1 MNWLFGVMLAAQ
13 VTSSSVAQTIDA
25 NPSPVL
31 FYQEFASGV
40 REVNKRQYTQALKHF
55 QKAEAMK
62 KNSPDVLHYIALCLS
77 QLQRSEE
84 AKRVLER
91 SKQLGNRSLE
101 ADEIEAVIHLRRGD
115 VDSARQVLRG
125 VESLPSTWLLATTGD
140 NSAIMEASRFLSMPD
155 RRGLITSTLLAT
167 AAARDGRRV
176 QAQKLAELATTYRS
190 RLGDVAWMNVIRD
203 MNDRLG
209 VGEILFD
216 TALSLRT
223 TFDYVTNPQ
232 FRAAG
237 ESDVRNAVRLSNTFE
252 AAMAVVFSA
261 FRYDTAL
268 YGLHRSYF
276 TDQALLADYALNGLS
291 WANRL
296 TFVLSNHSRGAEL
309 ALTFRLRDLYA
320 NNFNIHYAA
329 TIEGGPS
336 LRLPV
341 SPQLDLEMGVL
352 GIATDFIDKSPP
364 DDVVSSQN
372 RDAVG
377 QSAFVELTWLGDDI
391 TGELNASL
399 RREDARGE
407 AFDVTGVS
415 LSGRILADLSGGLIL
430 RTGAGVA
437 LGRFGPVGDAR
448 VLGPAAIRTEGRLYG
463 DISFLVQ
470 FAPWLRLSLKNF
482 FLQNSGRSGHAY
494 TDNVVSVG
502 AEVTY

>member
-1 MNWLFGVMLAAQ
+1 MGWFLGVVLAAQ
-13 VTSSSVAQTIDA
+13 VATSSVTETTDTTKARVT
-25 NPSPVL
+25 
-31 FYQEFASGV
+31 FYREFSSGV
-40 REVNKRQYTQALKHF
+40 RAINQRQYARALTHFKAAQALT
-55 QKAEAMK
+55 ES
-62 KNSPDVLHYIALCLS
+62 SPDVHHYIALCLA
-77 QLQRSEE
+77 QLKRHEE
-84 AKRVLER
+84 AKTALNL
-91 SKQLGNRSLE
+91 SKKLGNTSLE
-101 ADEIEAVIHLRRGD
+101 ADEVEAVIHLRQGD
-115 VDSARQVLRG
+115 EAAARQVLKG

-140 NSAIMEASRFLSMPD
+140 NSAIMEAARFLSMSD
-155 RRGLITSTLLAT
+155 RRGLITSTILAT
-167 AAARDGRRV
+167 TAAIDGRRV

-190 RLGDVAWMNVIRD
+190 RLGDVIWTNAIRD

-209 VGEILFD
+209 AGRVLFD

-223 TFDYVTNPQ
+223 TFDYTTNPQ

-237 ESDVRNAVRLSNTFE
+237 ESDVSNAVRLSNSFE
-252 AAMAVVFSA
+252 AAMAVVFSD
-261 FRYDTAL
+261 FRYDTAV

-276 TDQALLADYALNGLS
+276 TDQSLLSDYAINGLS

-296 TFVLSNHSRGAEL
+296 TFVLSNRSRGAEL
-309 ALTFRLRDLYA
+309 ALNLRLRDLYA
-320 NNFNIHYAA
+320 DNFSVHYAA

-336 LRLPV
+336 LRLPI
-341 SPQLDLEMGVL
+341 SPQLDLEMGIL

-377 QSAFVELTWLGDDI
+377 QSAFVEITWLGNDI
-391 TGELNASL
+391 TGEINAAL

-415 LSGRILADLSGGLIL
+415 LSGRILADLSGGLLL

-448 VLGPAAIRTEGRLYG
+448 VLGPAATRTEGRFYG

-470 FAPWLRLSLKNF
+470 FTSWLRLSLENF